1 MTDGKKLRDV
11 LNVRLDERLARE
23 IRRIAT
29 TREQS
34 ESEVARWLLR
44 YGIEVSR
51 RLEAANLSEL
61 YAWEKEPS
69 DEPFDS
75 RPGIVEIDAR
85 WREMTGEELIER
97 GLHEWLPPTEE
108 EVDRLTEDYEP

>member
-1 MTDGKKLRDV
+1 MR
-11 LNVRLDERLARE
+11 RAERVSRG
-23 IRRIAT
+23 IRRAAPP
-29 TREQS
+29 RAQS
-34 ESEVARWLLR
+34 VRVISRGGSRGGVAGCRARVAAELR
-44 YGIEVSR
+44 GQHDGGE
-51 RLEAANLSEL
+51 EA
-61 YAWEKEPS
+61 S